1 MRKIWGK
8 KKEPDRVVVTTKE
21 QLKTAVNQKK
31 EHIEIKGDLARKL
44 QWLGL
49 LSPRK
54 IAALTVVLATVTG
67 VATIGVTT
75 VGAPIAIGGA
85 TVSLAAVSAAPIIEI
100 TGGEMAATILASGVA
115 VALLLSILKG
125 YEVEVKYNGA
135 SMCLKRK
142 I

>member
-1 MRKIWGK
+1 MRKFMRR
-8 KKEPDRVVVTTKE
+8 KKEQDRVIVTTKE

-31 EHIEIKGDLARKL
+31 EHIGIQGDLARKL
-44 QWLGL
+44 RWIGL

-54 IAALTVVLATVTG
+54 IAALTVALATAAG

-75 VGAPIAIGGA
+75 VGAPVAIGGA
-85 TVSLAAVSAAPIIEI
+85 AVSITAASAAPII
-100 TGGEMAATILASGVA
+100 EMAATILASGVA

-135 SMCLKRK
+135 SMCLRRK
-142 I
+142 N

>member
-1 MRKIWGK
+1 M
-8 KKEPDRVVVTTKE
+8 
-21 QLKTAVNQKK
+21 
-31 EHIEIKGDLARKL
+31 

>member
-1 MRKIWGK
+1 MRKFMRR
-8 KKEPDRVVVTTKE
+8 KKEQDRVIVTTKE

-31 EHIEIKGDLARKL
+31 EHIEIQGDLARKL
-44 QWLGL
+44 RWIGL

-54 IAALTVVLATVTG
+54 IAALTVALATAAG
-67 VATIGVTT
+67 VATIGVPT
-75 VGAPIAIGGA
+75 VGAPVAIGGA
-85 TVSLAAVSAAPIIEI
+85 AVSITAASAAPIIEI

-135 SMCLKRK
+135 SMCLRRK
-142 I
+142 N